1 MTRPDIES
9 TVRGVLETAL
19 GRDIAPE
26 ENVVREQEA
35 GWDSVKHIEVL
46 FMIEEEL
53 GITFE
58 PEEMAEL
65 DGLRAIVDRAAAHL
79 AAS

>member
-1 MTRPDIES
+1 MTRADVEA

-19 GRDIAPE
+19 SRPIASGE
-26 ENVVREQEA
+26 DVRREQEP

-53 GITFE
+53 GIAFAPDE
-58 PEEMAEL
+58 IAAL
-65 DGLRAIVDRAAAHL
+65 DSLPAIVERAAAHVD
-79 AAS
+79 AG

>member
-1 MTRPDIES
+1 VTRGDIES

-19 GRDIAPE
+19 GRAIAPDE
-26 ENVVREQEA
+26 DVVRDREP

-53 GITFE
+53 GIMFA
-58 PEEMAEL
+58 PDEMAEL
-65 DGLRAIVDRAAAHL
+65 DGLTSIVARAAAHL
-79 AAS
+79 DAP